1 MCIAH
6 SVLGGDLGVSSPREI
21 LKMSASEAD
30 RDLNHAR
37 YMAIESKSGN
47 LLYGRFS
54 EHLPFRISLCIWD
67 SATELSLGSCRF
79 EYFMFAGHGAVIHI
93 EMCTESE

>member
-6 SVLGGDLGVSSPREI
+6 SVLGGNLGASSPREI

-30 RDLNHAR
+30 RGLNHAQF
-37 YMAIESKSGN
+37 MAIEYKSGN
-47 LLYGRFS
+47 LLYGCFS

-79 EYFMFAGHGAVIHI
+79 DYFMFAGHGAVIHI